1 MESKPTTKRRRHIH
15 LGDRLEAIE
24 RIRGKQATPEQ
35 VAAELDV
42 PAEEVHLWLQVH
54 ADDRIVALD
63 DTRVSPEVRRLSRR
77 AERLVE
83 LIANADLTI
92 RILNRMLAEM
102 STVRPTARHG

>member
-1 MESKPTTKRRRHIH
+1 MESKPMTKRRRHVH
-15 LGDRLEAIE
+15 LGDRLEVLE
-24 RIRGKQATPEQ
+24 RIRGGQVTPEQ
-35 VAAELDV
+35 AAGELGV

-92 RILNRMLAEM
+92 RVLNRMLAEF
-102 STVRPTARHG
+102 STGRPPARNG

>member
-1 MESKPTTKRRRHIH
+1 MGSKQTNKRRRHVH
-15 LGDRLEAIE
+15 LGDRLEVIE
-24 RIRGKQATPEQ
+24 RIRAGQVTPE
-35 VAAELDV
+35 VAAGELGV

-63 DTRVSPEVRRLSRR
+63 DTRVSPEVRRLSKR

-92 RILNRMLAEM
+92 RVLNRMLAEM
-102 STVRPTARHG
+102 SAGRSTARHG